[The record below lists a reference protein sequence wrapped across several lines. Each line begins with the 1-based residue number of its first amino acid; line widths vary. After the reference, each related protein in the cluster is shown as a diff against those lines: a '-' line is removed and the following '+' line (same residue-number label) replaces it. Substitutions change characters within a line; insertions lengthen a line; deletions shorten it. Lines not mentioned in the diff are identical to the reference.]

1 MKKRVGDE
9 KLIIIGVAARGINDV
24 HLSHLINITYIHTYI
39 HLINSGWHLL
49 RPSCYWKFMVYMYT
63 YISNSY
69 QQPSKQ
75 EHIV

>member
-39 HLINSGWHLL
+39 HTPH
-49 RPSCYWKFMVYMYT
+49 
-63 YISNSY
+63 
-69 QQPSKQ
+69 
-75 EHIV
+75 